1 MAQWLF
7 RSFPILILRRGN
19 TVCTVGLHLPVQGMD
34 FLPRTKQTGG
44 LNSLTGKKT
53 KEAERLRRYTHE
65 VKTEEHDKD
74 SEEKTILPVHS
85 KHNSVCSKIINASST
100 FVIICSSPFDRFPQ
114 TCYNHASKRSICL
127 LSIYSVWC
135 SFSGYYVSH
144 SALVPHQ
151 CFSSWHQW
159 MH

>member
-1 MAQWLF
+1 MALQKLSHSHF
-7 RSFPILILRRGN
+7 AAREHRVHGRSALACEGYGLSPPDKADRRI
-19 TVCTVGLHLPVQGMD
+19 
-34 FLPRTKQTGG
+34 K
-44 LNSLTGKKT
+44 NSLTGKKT

-127 LSIYSVWC
+127 LSIYSAWC